1 MACKTS
7 NSKARATVIKMNF
20 EISHR
25 PSKSDEELL
34 HNPSVDIPIEER
46 GDKESTAHE
55 LAISSNEEEREL
67 EEMTEVDLSAESEAN
82 AEDLMERYLRL
93 KIPTDYHVKF
103 DFTPE
108 K

>member
-1 MACKTS
+1 
-7 NSKARATVIKMNF
+7 MNF

-25 PSKSDEELL
+25 PSKSDEDLL
-34 HNPSVDIPIEER
+34 HNPAVDIPIEER
-46 GDKESTAHE
+46 GDTGMTANE
-55 LAISSNEEEREL
+55 LAITSNEEEEL